1 MPTMQISKKGT
12 EALLWIKEKN
22 EYARPTL
29 AEYEHAKE
37 NNFTFNLMIGTR
49 VVATEN
55 EAIVLEVHIGD
66 TWIDSDTD
74 LMVNHVI
81 SASLTSSSLMVKR
94 FELTPARKCNKFL
107 DTSNFIMPTTFLGK
121 VLHGSKLY
129 RLDNPASD
137 TDYKGVFLPAL
148 RDCVLFRAQH
158 NSQSKEGTGSEK
170 TEFEQFSLQ
179 DFLRFASNG
188 EDVAI
193 TMLTA
198 KDGDVIED
206 SEIFSYL
213 RANRKM
219 FYTKHMRGQMGYA
232 KGQALKYCLR
242 ADRMEC
248 VEKVIAVLEGIQKRG
263 VTRLLQC
270 WDELPD
276 GQHIRRYVSDN
287 NRDSLDKRV
296 YEVVGKGLSATI
308 SPEYALE
315 ILRNTRESYGARVKN
330 AKAMGG
336 KDMKA
341 ISHSFRVGYQLKH
354 IFEDG
359 DFSFPLPETD
369 LIRAVKE
376 GRLNYV
382 GDKLDE
388 KLNDLMSKVEDLS
401 EKSNLPNKVDH
412 NFVDQ
417 IVLKAYN
424 F

>member
-1 MPTMQISKKGT
+1 M
-12 EALLWIKEKN
+12 E
-22 EYARPTL
+22 
-29 AEYEHAKE
+29 
-37 NNFTFNLMIGTR
+37 
-49 VVATEN
+49 
-55 EAIVLEVHIGD
+55 
-66 TWIDSDTD
+66 